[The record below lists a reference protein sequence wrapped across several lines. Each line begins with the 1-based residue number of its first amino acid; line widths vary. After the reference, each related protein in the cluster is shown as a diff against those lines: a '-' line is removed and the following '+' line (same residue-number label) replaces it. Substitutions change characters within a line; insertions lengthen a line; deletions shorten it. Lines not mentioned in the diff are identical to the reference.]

1 MEISGRLQ
9 VAKRASME
17 VIQKNKMR
25 EFVDEP
31 GWALKKDR
39 YSASLFF
46 SIPQGVEK
54 REVLTFLPLHI
65 VGFWPDLS
73 CASHK

>member
-17 VIQKNKMR
+17 VIQRNKTR

-31 GWALKKDR
+31 GWALKNDR
-39 YSASLFF
+39 CVAVWFF
-46 SIPQGVEK
+46 
-54 REVLTFLPLHI
+54 L
-65 VGFWPDLS
+65 
-73 CASHK
+73 